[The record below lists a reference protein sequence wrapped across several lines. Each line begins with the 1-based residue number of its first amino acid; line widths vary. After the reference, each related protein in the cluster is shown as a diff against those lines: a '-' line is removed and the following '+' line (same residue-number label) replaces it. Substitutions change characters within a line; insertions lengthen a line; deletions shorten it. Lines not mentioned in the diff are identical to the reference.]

1 MMTMTSQ
8 IRNVNKEIKI
18 KKKEVKILELKSL
31 TTDVKKKSL
40 EGLNGRFELTSYQ
53 TQGRSDSERIY
64 SKR

>member
-8 IRNVNKEIKI
+8 TRNVNKEIKI

-64 SKR
+64 SK

>member
-64 SKR
+64 SK

>member
-53 TQGRSDSERIY
+53 TQGRSDSVLRG
-64 SKR
+64 